1 MGQKKIW
8 RGSEAEIL
16 NWPGRSGDL
25 AWNASTL
32 PPFVRRNVR
41 FRLKHCTA
49 VTIQM
54 TNLEKKIHPDVVAV
68 SKSKATARALWMGQN
83 LILLQWKS
91 DKPPSFNTGIKES
104 LCVLRPEKQRRRR
117 AECHEKFSGTW
128 SLSVEYV
135 QKVSP
140 S

>member
-1 MGQKKIW
+1 M
-8 RGSEAEIL
+8 
-16 NWPGRSGDL
+16 RSGI
-25 AWNASTL
+25 S
-32 PPFVRRNVR
+32 VR
-41 FRLKHCTA
+41 FGGTFWRLGLERVHAPSVCT
-49 VTIQM
+49 TQRPIQFKASHRRHYS
-54 TNLEKKIHPDVVAV
+54 NDKLGKKIHPDVVAV

-83 LILLQWKS
+83 LTLLQWKS